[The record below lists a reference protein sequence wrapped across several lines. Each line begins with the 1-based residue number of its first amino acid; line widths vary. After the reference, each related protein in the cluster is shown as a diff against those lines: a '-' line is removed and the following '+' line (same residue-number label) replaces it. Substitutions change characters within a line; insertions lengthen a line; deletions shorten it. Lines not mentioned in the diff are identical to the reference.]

1 MAQNPPAKT
10 QKNPAAPN
18 GTIAFLESLARDVA
32 LVLKSLGGSAHQNVV
47 IDCVAAMK
55 RQRGEPVTQDLRT
68 AVVEAFER
76 YSQWFTRPFGEGS
89 MRWALIAEPA

>member
-1 MAQNPPAKT
+1 MAQN
-10 QKNPAAPN
+10 QKNPNAQN
-18 GTIAFLESLARDVA
+18 GAVGFLESLARDVA

>member
-1 MAQNPPAKT
+1 MSQS
-10 QKNPAAPN
+10 QKNSAAPN
-18 GTIAFLESLARDVA
+18 DKLSFLESLARDVA
-32 LVLKSLGGSAHQNVV
+32 MVLKSLGGSAHQNVV

-55 RQRGEPVTQDLRT
+55 RNRGEAVAPDLRN

-76 YSQWFTRPFGEGS
+76 YSQWFARPFGEGS